1 MRTLLSINN
10 YYYRRGGAEVV
21 FLEQNRLFAEHG
33 WNVIPFA
40 MQHQNNLATPWS
52 VHFAEEIE
60 YGQRYSLWQKLAR
73 VPKVIYSL
81 EARRKLGRL
90 VDQVRPDVA
99 HAHNIYHHLSP
110 SILGALKERGIPVV
124 LTLHDLKLA
133 CPAYKMWRPGGVCER
148 CKGGALYNV
157 LRYRCIKNSSAL
169 SALVLLEAA
178 VHEVSGVYRR
188 DTNRFV
194 VPSQFYLQKL
204 LEWGWDR
211 ERLVHIPN
219 FVDVK
224 SLRPDFTAGKAFL
237 YVGRLVPEKG
247 LGTLIRASIMAD
259 VPVWIAGAGPEDE
272 ALRRLAEKLG
282 ADVTFLGHC
291 NGEVLHDA
299 VRSARAVVLPSEW
312 YENAPMSVME
322 AYALGKPVIG
332 AAIGGIPE
340 LIREPETGITFE
352 SGNAEALAVALRQLT
367 GAPDRQLADMAR
379 AGRAWME
386 ADFTVERYRD
396 RVLELYQ
403 QLGVQTATHEA
414 LNTAG
419 ATNA

>member
-1 MRTLLSINN
+1 MHTLLSINN

-21 FLEQNRLFAEHG
+21 FLEQNRLLAEHG

-40 MQHQNNLATPWS
+40 MQHQKNLDTPWS
-52 VHFAEEIE
+52 THFADEIE
-60 YGQRYSLWQKLAR
+60 YGQRYSFGQKLAR

-81 EARRKLGRL
+81 EARRKLGRM
-90 VDQVRPDVA
+90 VDKVRPDVA

-110 SILGALKERGIPVV
+110 SILGVLKQRGIPVV

-169 SALVLLEAA
+169 SALVMLEAT
-178 VHEVSGVYRR
+178 VHEVLGIYRHH
-188 DTNRFV
+188 TSRFV
-194 VPSQFYLQKL
+194 VPSQFYLQKFS
-204 LEWGWDR
+204 EWGWDR
-211 ERLVHIPN
+211 KRLVHIPN

-224 SLRPDFTAGKAFL
+224 SLHPEFTAGKAFL

-247 LGTLIRASIMAD
+247 IATLIRASVKAD
-259 VPVWIAGAGPEDE
+259 VPVWIAGAGPEEE
-272 ALRRLAEKLG
+272 ALRQQTEKLG
-282 ADVTFLGHC
+282 ADVTFLGHR
-291 NGEVLHDA
+291 NGEALHDA

-322 AYALGKPVIG
+322 AYALGKPVVG

-340 LIREPETGITFE
+340 LIRERETGVTFE
-352 SGNAEALAVALRQLT
+352 SGNADALAATLRRLADT
-367 GAPDRQLADMAR
+367 PDGQLADMAR

-386 ADFTVERYRD
+386 ADFTAERYRD
-396 RVLELYQ
+396 RILGLYR
-403 QLGVQTATHEA
+403 QLGVQT
-414 LNTAG
+414 
-419 ATNA
+419 